1 MLVLKLISYCLIFHD
16 GGQFEAG
23 PLLGGDCLRDP
34 VRLVVCVQPE
44 VDVEVAVGVEPDCR
58 GPVPHVGIL
67 RAVDD
72 EEPGVARAVPRHEA
86 VDVELQGDLVAGSPA
101 AQGG

>member
-1 MLVLKLISYCLIFHD
+1 MVFHD

-23 PLLGGDCLRDP
+23 PLLGGDGLGDP
-34 VRLVVCVQPE
+34 VRLVVRVKPE
-44 VDVEVAVGVEPDCR
+44 VYVEVAIAVQPDGR
-58 GPVPHVGIL
+58 GPVPHVGVL

-72 EEPGVARAVPRHEA
+72 EEPGVARAVPRHMA
-86 VDVELQGDLVAGSPA
+86 VDVELQGDLVSGSPA